1 MKVIQK
7 KSVKDLFIAREEFD
21 YLTLNPLNKAIT
33 DYYLPRW
40 DPSPLKSFLLKQFGT
55 LKNLYLCL
63 KVTCEKDGKTVSSLA
78 LCFNLLDD
86 WERDCGHF
94 WGLELDREAI
104 GKCMETYFKSIGY
117 CGTVCTNAVEICS
130 FLQRLVKDVPLAD
143 EYFEMSNSLNQ

>member
-1 MKVIQK
+1 MNQMLKRAIG
-7 KSVKDLFIAREEFD
+7 IA
-21 YLTLNPLNKAIT
+21 LCAVMT
-33 DYYLPRW
+33 
-40 DPSPLKSFLLKQFGT
+40 FL
-55 LKNLYLCL
+55 CA
-63 KVTCEKDGKTVSSLA
+63 CEKDGKTVSSLA

-94 WGLELDREAI
+94 WGLELDRETI
-104 GKCMETYFKSIGY
+104 GKCIETYFKSIGY